1 MNLTAFRSDLWG
13 AYSMA
18 KFETVSIDNIK
29 PADYNPRKIL
39 NEQFESLKNS
49 ILDIGFVI
57 PILINKANNVI
68 IAGHQRTKAA
78 TALGFEKVP
87 CIYVDNLVW
96 GDEIKFNQLHNGCES
111 DKTAEGSYTGKSD
124 VGFCEAKQSDF
135 KITGYVATVVKEIC
149 KLILKYGNT
158 LCAVCAGN
166 KIVVGHNYI
175 KACQLLNQS
184 VNLSVIDAD
193 KYAQARKYLLD
204 DYGVYS
210 YESIE
215 RNTYV
220 QGLAQLNRKIVKTEN
235 IKRHNFSTLYS
246 NHVIPYLQGKDK
258 TILDFGCGKGA
269 YISELSKKYDALG
282 VEFYNNNGSQID
294 VAKGNTQINKLI
306 QRIEN
311 KGFFDVVVCDSVLN
325 SVDSVEAEQ
334 AVVRCCNLFTKD
346 RLFISGRPIETYTN
360 KLTYNIDRN
369 AGKRLIEFL
378 DENKFTA
385 LYRKGNWY
393 FQHWHSKEDVEKLL
407 TENGFKI
414 IKMTWCKYGDSW
426 QVEAQKIKQLPLEIY
441 QSAIDFEFNLPLPC
455 DKRYGRNEE
464 VKKAVFKWL

>member
-1 MNLTAFRSDLWG
+1 MEKFR
-13 AYSMA
+13 
-18 KFETVSIDNIK
+18 TVSIDDIK
-29 PADYNPRKIL
+29 PANYNPRKISDK
-39 NEQFESLKNS
+39 QFECLKNS
-49 ILDIGFVI
+49 ILEMGFVI
-57 PILINKANNVI
+57 PILINSANNII

-78 TALGFEKVP
+78 KALNFEKVP
-87 CIYVDNLVW
+87 CIYVDNLVQ

-111 DKTAEGSYTGKSD
+111 DKTADGIYSGKRD
-124 VGFCEAKQSDF
+124 LGFCEANPNDF
-135 KITGYVATVVKEIC
+135 KVTGHVATVVKEIC

-158 LCAVCAGN
+158 LCAVIAGD

-184 VNLSVIDAD
+184 VNLSVIGAD
-193 KYAQARKYLLD
+193 KYLQARKYLLD

-235 IKRHNFSTLYS
+235 IKRQNFSTLYS

-258 TILDFGCGKGA
+258 SILDFGCGKGA
-269 YISELSKKYDALG
+269 YISYLSKKYDALG
-282 VEFYNNNGSQID
+282 VEFYNNNGYQINVTKGNAQID
-294 VAKGNTQINKLI
+294 KLI
-306 QRIEN
+306 DHVEN
-311 KGFFDVVVCDSVLN
+311 NGLFDVVVCDSVLN

-334 AVVRCCNLFTKD
+334 AVVRCCNLFTTD
-346 RLFISGRPIETYTN
+346 RLFISGRPAETYTN
-360 KLTYNIDRN
+360 KLTLNTDRYVE
-369 AGKRLIEFL
+369 KRFIEFL

-407 TENGFKI
+407 TENRFKI

-426 QVEAQKIKQLPLEIY
+426 QVEAQKIEQLPLEIY
-441 QSAIDFEFNLPLPC
+441 ESAIDFEFNLPLPQG
-455 DKRYGRNEE
+455 KRYGRNDE